1 MESEI
6 MDSYNVGDGYIH
18 IQENQECRYQVEFEN
33 HLAPADVITGL
44 EHGTLNILITRGH
57 GASPDTVMIYDNL
70 TRVTYTMIVEDN
82 TTGKTC
88 VPWLLMS

>member
-1 MESEI
+1 
-6 MDSYNVGDGYIH
+6 
-18 IQENQECRYQVEFEN
+18 
-33 HLAPADVITGL
+33 L
-44 EHGTLNILITRGH
+44 EILITRGH